1 MATEGKIVNLESSSS
16 EALFPRTKVKAIS
29 DDNNVGLEVLLE
41 GKADTNEVVPIT
53 RTINNKA
60 LSSNISL
67 TAADVG
73 ARPSSWVPSISD
85 LGVTATAA
93 ELNYVDGVTSNIQT
107 QLNAKV
113 PTSRT
118 INSKALSS
126 NITLSAA
133 DVGAMATRPNV
144 QVSLSAPGWYRVGSI
159 NFYGCYRLTVSPRY
173 SNTQDMGVVLDIVAT
188 ESNPVINKTAAGYR
202 SANIRQIDKVRLVKG
217 STGYAI
223 DIHYNVSVAN
233 AVYVRLDG
241 PDGMWVTYAE
251 WSTASDSATAAATCV
266 LSPYVTL
273 TSAEYGTSLPAAGN
287 AGRIFFKK
295 VT

>member
-1 MATEGKIVNLESSSS
+1 MATEGKIVNLESPSS

-53 RTINNKA
+53 RTINSKA

-73 ARPSSWVPSISD
+73 ARASTWVPSASD
-85 LGVTATAA
+85 ITSGTLSSDRLPTVPVAKGGTGATTAAGALTNLGITATAAELNKLDGVTATTA

-113 PTSRT
+113 PTTRT
-118 INSKALSS
+118 INGKALSA
-126 NITLSAA
+126 NITLTAA
-133 DVGAMATRPNV
+133 NVGAIPA
-144 QVSLSAPGWYRVGSI
+144 
-159 NFYGCYRLTVSPRY
+159 
-173 SNTQDMGVVLDIVAT
+173 
-188 ESNPVINKTAAGYR
+188 
-202 SANIRQIDKVRLVKG
+202 
-217 STGYAI
+217 
-223 DIHYNVSVAN
+223 
-233 AVYVRLDG
+233 
-241 PDGMWVTYAE
+241 
-251 WSTASDSATAAATCV
+251 
-266 LSPYVTL
+266 TL
-273 TSAEYGTSLPAAGN
+273 TNSYYGTSLPAAGT